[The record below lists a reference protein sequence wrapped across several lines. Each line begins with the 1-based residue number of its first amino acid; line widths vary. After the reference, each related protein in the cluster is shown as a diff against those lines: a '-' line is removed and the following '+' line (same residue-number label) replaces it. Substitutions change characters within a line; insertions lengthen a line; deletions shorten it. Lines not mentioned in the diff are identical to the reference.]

1 MSCYTKI
8 DAGAIA
14 VILNKNHC
22 QTKMR
27 NILTHFMSLVSLN
40 ADEGLLLVLGIIF
53 FEFSLNKEDM
63 QNVISSIT
71 V

>member
-1 MSCYTKI
+1 
-8 DAGAIA
+8 
-14 VILNKNHC
+14 
-22 QTKMR
+22 
-27 NILTHFMSLVSLN
+27 MSLVSLN

-53 FEFSLNKEDM
+53 FEFSLNKEEM